1 MFFFSQESHR
11 CGEIS
16 PSIAPLS
23 ILTHNVHSLL
33 FSTHCRYR
41 IEAMKYHP
49 DRVQGEEEK
58 AQAEIRFKDV
68 NEAYSILSDPEK
80 RQRCAES
87 PLRVV
92 YASACSLHFNP
103 HYSQT
108 QRSDRGAQR
117 ARCVSFMPQPVHS
130 TSPHFTP
137 LHSTFLSDPE
147 KRQRCA
153 ESVFLARC
161 VSFMPQPVHSTS
173 LHITPRRLKLFT
185 QHVSSLCETLFGLK
199 SLS

>member
-1 MFFFSQESHR
+1 LFFFSQESHR
-11 CGEIS
+11 DDETF
-16 PSIAPLS
+16 PSITPLS
-23 ILTHNVHSLL
+23 VLTHHVYSLL
-33 FSTHCRYR
+33 FSTCCRYR

-68 NEAYSILSDPEK
+68 NEAYSILSDSEK

-87 PLRVV
+87 AVCRLCLSLFTPL
-92 YASACSLHFNP
+92 HP
-103 HYSQT
+103 
-108 QRSDRGAQR
+108 
-117 ARCVSFMPQPVHS
+117 

-185 QHVSSLCETLFGLK
+185 QHVSSLCETLFGLD
-199 SLS
+199 SLSYLTITLSFSFIFYALHLSSPGTKH